1 MKGLLVVLST
11 RGLEPTE
18 DERRR
23 LLEERDLGRLERW
36 LAAAGTCGD
45 VAALLA
51 VP

>member
-1 MKGLLVVLST
+1 LLAVLAL

-23 LLEERDLGRLERW
+23 ILGERDLGRLERW
-36 LAAAGTCGD
+36 LAAAGSCAD
-45 VAALLA
+45 VAQLLA